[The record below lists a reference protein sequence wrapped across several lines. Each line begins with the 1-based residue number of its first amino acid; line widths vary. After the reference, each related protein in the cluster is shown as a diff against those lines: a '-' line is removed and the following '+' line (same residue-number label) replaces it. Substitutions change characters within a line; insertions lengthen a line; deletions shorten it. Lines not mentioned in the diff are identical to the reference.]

1 MEVIKEGPG
10 WSIEVTCTGDGN
22 YHDGCGSRLKLVKSD
37 LYETERCDYD
47 GGHEQYVSFKCCV
60 CGVQT
65 DLNEEEKLRVRFNIP
80 SKRDWEENQT

>member
-22 YHDGCGSRLKLVKSD
+22 CHDGCGSRLKLVKGD
-37 LYETERCDYD
+37 LYETERGYYD
-47 GGHEQYVSFKCCV
+47 GSSERYISFKCCV

-65 DLNEEEKLRVRFNIP
+65 DLNEDESSKVRFDIP
-80 SKRDWEENQT
+80 SKRDWEDNQQ